1 MATTSTTADENRSYS
16 RGKVKKV
23 MFNDRCGY
31 ALIYY
36 DPISD
41 YDSKI
46 DALGLKNLPYTIPLN
61 TKALKTLK
69 PAGKPGTLKDYEVR
83 RVNIPGKYEAA
94 KEFMERKLIENKIME
109 IRECCYNVKR
119 YYQKAEKFDL
129 KRREVISP
137 RFRNKLRGKSS
148 DEICDFL
155 VEDVMKNVDYVY
167 DRNVEP
173 KKIKKRAAVGGDCKK
188 CNKAEPKNCED
199 KAKHEKSA
207 DKVAAKVPKPIQK
220 IQVKTPCLGTL
231 DEEEKDNGKCQ
242 ICCSCQ
248 SQQQKPMQQQQLTVQ
263 QTKSRSRSKS
273 PSPSPSVASDAPL
286 TEKEM
291 RKSLEETLRKREAQ
305 NYEQLSVDT
314 LRRRRNDLR
323 NQRKFD
329 ELLFE
334 INYGRVLRKLK
345 SEIRR
350 LREDY
355 S

>member
-1 MATTSTTADENRSYS
+1 MTSTGQDENRAYS

-31 ALIYY
+31 ALVYY

-41 YDSKI
+41 FDSKI

-61 TKALKTLK
+61 TKALKSLK
-69 PAGKPGTLKDYEVR
+69 PAGKPGVLKDYEVR
-83 RVNIPGKYEAA
+83 RVNVPGKYEAA

-137 RFRNKLRGKSS
+137 RFRNKLKGKSS

-173 KKIKKRAAVGGDCKK
+173 KKLKKRADCKK
-188 CNKAEPKNCED
+188 CKPTEVACGEEKTKNV
-199 KAKHEKSA
+199 KNAG
-207 DKVAAKVPKPIQK
+207 KVAAKMPKHTQK
-220 IQVKTPCLGTL
+220 IQVKTPDLGTL
-231 DEEEKDNGKCQ
+231 DEEEKENGKCP
-242 ICCSCQ
+242 ICCCQ
-248 SQQQKPMQQQQLTVQ
+248 AKKPEQTQQLDVPKQ
-263 QTKSRSRSKS
+263 KSPSASKS
-273 PSPSPSVASDAPL
+273 PSPSPSSMD
-286 TEKEM
+286 EKEL
-291 RKSLEETLRKREAQ
+291 RKSLEDALRKQDQQRF
-305 NYEQLSVDT
+305 EQLSVDT
-314 LRRRRNDLR
+314 LRRRRNELR

-350 LREDY
+350 LREEY